1 MDKVERTTQQAMIA
15 IILHFLSIYTTWVVY
30 TNKVEQPKRQNDAS
44 TI

>member
-15 IILHFLSIYTTWVVY
+15 IIVHFLSVYTRRVVY
-30 TNKVEQPKRQNDAS
+30 TNKLEQPKRQNDAS